1 LTTAGVLSLRHFRLA
16 RWCSLSLDWRRL
28 YALLAASRQAALALA
43 DLVVWAKTD
52 RAAAESFY
60 PVPANK
66 PIGRSPPIESKT
78 QLNTQIGGIE
88 VGRLRVAER
97 SVAERLLSAVY
108 VQIFV
113 KGWQGHF
120 GCCLQYATVAH
131 SQIPVLTAV

>member
-1 LTTAGVLSLRHFRLA
+1 MVFFIPGLAPPLRPARGEPSSRARACRPGRVGENRPRGGRELLSRTGKQT
-16 RWCSLSLDWRRL
+16 DW
-28 YALLAASRQAALALA
+28 
-43 DLVVWAKTD
+43 
-52 RAAAESFY
+52 EE
-60 PVPANK
+60 
-66 PIGRSPPIESKT
+66 PPIESKT